1 MGGLT
6 ITLMESATGPKVTV
20 DRRLFLNIAKTKVV
34 EEGDPAAA
42 FLFAAAGREVLKAD
56 LKRLGCK
63 FTTKA
68 DIKKAE
74 KAKAKIAAAEK
85 AEADAA
91 AAEKAE
97 ADAAAA
103 KAEEEAAAKAEEEAA
118 AAKKA
123 EATSAKAATTPKK

>member
-6 ITLMESATGPKVTV
+6 ITLMESTTGPKVTV
-20 DRRLFLNIAKTKVV
+20 DRRLFLNADQTKVV
-34 EEGDPAAA
+34 EEGDPKAC

-68 DIKKAE
+68 DAKKAE
-74 KAKAKIAAAEK
+74 KAEAKRVAAKKAEADAAAAEK

-103 KAEEEAAAKAEEEAA
+103 K
-118 AAKKA
+118 KA
-123 EATSAKAATTPKK
+123 EAKTAKPSAK

>member
-6 ITLMESATGPKVTV
+6 ITLLKNATGSKVTV
-20 DRRLFLNIAKTKVV
+20 DRRLFLNADRTKVV
-34 EEGDPAAA
+34 EEGDPKAC
-42 FLFAAAGREVLKAD
+42 FLFAAAGRQVLKAD
-56 LKRLGCK
+56 LKKLGCK

-68 DIKKAE
+68 DTVKAE
-74 KAKAKIAAAEK
+74 KAEAKRLATKKAEADAAAAEKAEADAATNEK

-103 KAEEEAAAKAEEEAA
+103 KA
-118 AAKKA
+118 
-123 EATSAKAATTPKK
+123 ATTPKK